1 VQQCNLLAQIG
12 IGGER
17 RHPALRGDRDAGACH
32 QAVELGGQ
40 RVRRGDFGHFRF
52 LYGWGADDYARA
64 THPGYTALEGGA
76 MRTQVGIVGAGPAG
90 LLLSHLLHLQG
101 VESIVLEARAREYV
115 ENRIRAGVLEY
126 GTEQLLND
134 SGVGDRMRRE
144 GMLHPGVVMRFNR
157 ADHRID
163 FADLLGKHVMVYSQH
178 KVVQDLI
185 ATRIAAGGQIVFEVE
200 NVSVHDF
207 QTGQPRIRY
216 RHGGIEHEVACD
228 IVAGCDGFHGVCRP
242 SMPAGVLRVFERGY
256 PFGWLGILA
265 EAPPSTEENVYVSH
279 ERGFALLAMRSP
291 TLSRLYLQ
299 SAPDEDLAAWSDD
312 RIWSELQTRTAR
324 DGFRLAE
331 GPILQ
336 RGITPMRSFVAEP
349 MQCGRLFLAGDAAHI
364 VPPTGAKGL
373 NLAAAD
379 VAVLTRAIVAFYRT
393 GQTAKLDAYSRTCL
407 SRIWKVQRFS
417 WWMTT
422 LLHRFFDHTPFE
434 RQMQAAELDY
444 VFSSRAASLA
454 LAEQYVGL
462 PLPD

>member
-1 VQQCNLLAQIG
+1 
-12 IGGER
+12 
-17 RHPALRGDRDAGACH
+17 
-32 QAVELGGQ
+32 
-40 RVRRGDFGHFRF
+40 
-52 LYGWGADDYARA
+52 
-64 THPGYTALEGGA
+64 

-101 VESIVLEARAREYV
+101 VESVVLEARSRDYV

-126 GTEQLLND
+126 GTEQLLNE
-134 SGVGDRMRRE
+134 SGVGERMRRE
-144 GMLHPGVVMRFNR
+144 GMLHSGVVMRFDR

-163 FADLLGKHVMVYSQH
+163 FSDLIGKHVMVYSQH
-178 KVVQDLI
+178 RVVQDLI
-185 ATRIAAGGQIVFEVE
+185 AARVAAGGRIVFDAEG
-200 NVSVHDF
+200 VSVHDF
-207 QTGQPRIRY
+207 ETAHPRIRY
-216 RHGGIEHEVACD
+216 RHGGAEHEITCD
-228 IVAGCDGFHGVCRP
+228 IIAGCDGFHGVCRP
-242 SMPAGVLRVFERGY
+242 SIPAGVLRVFERDY

-299 SAPDEDLAAWSDD
+299 CAPEEDLAAWSDD
-312 RIWSELQTRTAR
+312 RIWAELQTRAACE
-324 DGFRLAE
+324 GFALAE

-336 RGITPMRSFVAEP
+336 RGITPMRSFVVEP

-379 VAVLTRAIVAFYRT
+379 VAVLTRAIAAFYRS
-393 GQTAKLDAYSRTCL
+393 GSGDRLDAYSATCL
-407 SRIWKVQRFS
+407 RRIWKVQRFS

-444 VFSSRAASLA
+444 VFGSRAAALT
-454 LAEQYVGL
+454 LAENYVGL
-462 PLPD
+462 PLPG

>member
-1 VQQCNLLAQIG
+1 
-12 IGGER
+12 
-17 RHPALRGDRDAGACH
+17 
-32 QAVELGGQ
+32 
-40 RVRRGDFGHFRF
+40 
-52 LYGWGADDYARA
+52 
-64 THPGYTALEGGA
+64 

-90 LLLSHLLHLQG
+90 LLLSHLLHLEG
-101 VESIVLEARAREYV
+101 IESIVLEARSRGYV

-134 SGVGDRMRRE
+134 SGVGERMRRE
-144 GMLHPGVVMRFNR
+144 GMRHPGVIMRFGR

-163 FADLLGKHVMVYSQH
+163 FADLVGKHVMVYGQH

-185 ATRIAAGGQIVFEVE
+185 AARLAAGGQIVFEADD
-200 NVSVHDF
+200 VSVHDF
-207 QTGQPRIRY
+207 QTGRPRIRY
-216 RHGGIEHEVACD
+216 RHGGVVQNLECD
-228 IVAGCDGFHGVCRP
+228 ILAGCDGFHGVCRP
-242 SMPAGVLRVFERGY
+242 SIPNSRLRIFEHKY

-265 EAPPSTEENVYVSH
+265 ETPPPTEENVYVSH

-299 SAPDEDLAAWSDD
+299 CAPDEDLAAWSDD
-312 RIWSELQTRTAR
+312 RIWTELQTRAAR
-324 DGFRLAE
+324 DGFSLAE
-331 GPILQ
+331 GPVLQ
-336 RGITPMRSFVAEP
+336 RGVTPMRSFVVEP

-379 VAVLTRAIVAFYRT
+379 VAVLTRGIVAFYRQGT
-393 GQTAKLDAYSRTCL
+393 TDRLDTYSATCL
-407 SRIWKVQRFS
+407 RRIWKVQRFS

-434 RQMQAAELDY
+434 QRIQAAELDY

-454 LAEQYVGL
+454 LAENYVGL
-462 PLPD
+462 PLEQ

>member
-1 VQQCNLLAQIG
+1 
-12 IGGER
+12 
-17 RHPALRGDRDAGACH
+17 
-32 QAVELGGQ
+32 
-40 RVRRGDFGHFRF
+40 
-52 LYGWGADDYARA
+52 
-64 THPGYTALEGGA
+64 

-90 LLLSHLLHLQG
+90 LLLSHLLHLEG
-101 VESIVLEARAREYV
+101 IESIVLEARSRDYV

-126 GTEQLLND
+126 GTEQLLDD
-134 SGVGDRMRRE
+134 SGVGERMRRE
-144 GMLHPGVVMRFNR
+144 GMLHRGVVMRFAH

-163 FADLLGKHVMVYSQH
+163 LADLVGKHVMVYSQH

-185 ATRIAAGGQIVFEVE
+185 AARLGAGGQIVFEADDVT
-200 NVSVHDF
+200 VHDF
-207 QTGQPRIRY
+207 QAGRPRIRY
-216 RHGGIEHEVACD
+216 RHDGTAQEIECD

-242 SMPAGVLRVFERGY
+242 SIPVGMLTAYEREY

-299 SAPDEDLAAWSDD
+299 CAPDEDLAAWSDD
-312 RIWSELQTRTAR
+312 RIWAELRIRAAR
-324 DGFRLAE
+324 DGFALAE

-336 RGITPMRSFVAEP
+336 RGITPMRSFVVEP
-349 MQCGRLFLAGDAAHI
+349 MQCGRLYLAGDAAHI

-379 VAVLTRAIVAFYRT
+379 VAVLTRAIVAFYRQ
-393 GQTAKLDAYSRTCL
+393 GSSDRLNAYSATCL
-407 SRIWKVQRFS
+407 RRIWKVQRFS

-422 LLHRFFDHTPFE
+422 LLHRFFDHTPFGQ
-434 RQMQAAELDY
+434 RMQAAELDY

-454 LAEQYVGL
+454 LAENYVGL
-462 PLPD
+462 PLEA

>member
-1 VQQCNLLAQIG
+1 
-12 IGGER
+12 
-17 RHPALRGDRDAGACH
+17 
-32 QAVELGGQ
+32 
-40 RVRRGDFGHFRF
+40 
-52 LYGWGADDYARA
+52 
-64 THPGYTALEGGA
+64 

-101 VESIVLEARAREYV
+101 IESVVLEARSREYV

-134 SGVGDRMRRE
+134 SGVGERMRRE

-163 FADLLGKHVMVYSQH
+163 FSDLVGKHVMVYSQH

-185 ATRIAAGGQIVFEVE
+185 AARLAAGGQIVFEVAD
-200 NVSVHDF
+200 VSVHDF
-207 QTGQPRIRY
+207 DTNQPRIRY
-216 RHGGIEHEVACD
+216 RDGAGDHEIVCD
-228 IVAGCDGFHGVCRP
+228 IIAGCDGFHGVCRP
-242 SMPAGVLRVFERGY
+242 SIPSGILNLFERKY

-265 EAPPSTEENVYVSH
+265 ETPPSTEENVYVSH

-291 TLSRLYLQ
+291 TLSRLYIQ
-299 SAPDEDLAAWSDD
+299 CAPDEAIRAWSDD
-312 RIWSELQTRTAR
+312 RIWSELQTRATR
-324 DGFRLAE
+324 DGFALAE

-349 MQCGRLFLAGDAAHI
+349 MQYGRLFLAGDAAHI

-379 VAVLTRAIVAFYRT
+379 VAVLTRAIVAFYRHGT
-393 GQTAKLDAYSRTCL
+393 PDKLAAYSATCL
-407 SRIWKVQRFS
+407 RRIWKVQRFS

-434 RQMQAAELDY
+434 QQMQAAELDY

-454 LAEQYVGL
+454 LAENYVGL
-462 PLPD
+462 PLLE

>member
-1 VQQCNLLAQIG
+1 
-12 IGGER
+12 
-17 RHPALRGDRDAGACH
+17 
-32 QAVELGGQ
+32 
-40 RVRRGDFGHFRF
+40 
-52 LYGWGADDYARA
+52 
-64 THPGYTALEGGA
+64 

-101 VESIVLEARAREYV
+101 IESIVLEARSREYV

-126 GTEQLLND
+126 GTEQMLND
-134 SGVGDRMRRE
+134 SGVGDRMRQE
-144 GMLHPGVVMRFNR
+144 GLLHPGVVMRFGH

-163 FADLLGKHVMVYSQH
+163 FADLIGKHVMVYSQH

-185 ATRIAAGGQIVFEVE
+185 AARLAAGGQIVFEADD
-200 NVSVHDF
+200 VSVHDF
-207 QTGQPRIRY
+207 QSGAPRISY
-216 RHGGIEHEVACD
+216 RHGGEARQVECD
-228 IVAGCDGFHGVCRP
+228 IIAGCDGFHGVCRP
-242 SMPAGVLRVFERGY
+242 SIPDHLLRIYERVY

-291 TLSRLYLQ
+291 TVSRLYLQ
-299 SAPDEDLAAWSDD
+299 CAPDEDLANWSDD
-312 RIWSELQTRTAR
+312 RIWSELQTRAAT
-324 DGFRLAE
+324 DDFRVAE

-336 RGITPMRSFVAEP
+336 RGITPMRSFVTEP
-349 MQCGRLFLAGDAAHI
+349 MQCGRLYLAGDAAHI

-379 VAVLTRAIVAFYRT
+379 VAVLTRGIAAFYRDGT
-393 GQTAKLDAYSRTCL
+393 TDVLDAYSATCL
-407 SRIWKVQRFS
+407 RRIWKVQRFS

-434 RQMQAAELDY
+434 QQMQAAELDY

-454 LAEQYVGL
+454 LAENYVGL
-462 PLPD
+462 PL